1 MMANDDLYDCLWP
14 GGVIAVD
21 KILLAPRSDLTGKRI
36 GFLWDNVFRG
46 DEIFP
51 ILEKSISKRDNKVE
65 FVGYEQFGSIFGN
78 NESNTLT
85 NLPKYIK
92 KLEIDAIISGIGC

>member
-1 MMANDDLYDCLWP
+1 MANTDLYHCLWP
-14 GGVIAVD
+14 GGLSAVD

-51 ILEKSISKRDNKVE
+51 ILEKSISQRYDNVE
-65 FVGYEQFGSIFGN
+65 FLGYEKFGSIFGKD
-78 NESNTLT
+78 EYNTLA
-85 NLPKYIK
+85 NLPKYLK
-92 KLEIDAIISGIGC
+92 KLKIDAVISGIGC